1 MVGPIGSEYLQWVK
15 TRKPAK
21 FNLASSGV
29 LPCELKDLDVRI
41 EEFEINGPGLY
52 GFEPLQH
59 AIARHCGV
67 PAEFVVAASG
77 TSMANFIAM
86 AAMIGPGDEVLIE
99 YPAYEPLLAAA
110 QYFHAEIK
118 RFPREAPL
126 SNFLSSRTRLI
137 VITNLH
143 NPTCARLNPQQVKKI
158 GEAAK
163 SVGAHVLMDEVYLEC
178 LYGERS
184 SAIHEGPQFVSTGSL
199 TKAYGVGGLRC
210 GWILATPDLAW
221 RMWQVKDL
229 IDPSAPHPSEIL
241 SVITFQ
247 KLDRLAARAKVLI
260 DTNRELVR
268 EFFRSC
274 PQLEVA
280 MPDYGT
286 CIFPKI
292 KSGSPDGFFEL
303 LHDRYETDV
312 VPGRFFEMPDHFRIG
327 IGGESGMFA
336 EGLRRLEDALSI
348 QVE

>member
-1 MVGPIGSEYLQWVK
+1 MGDSIGSEYLRWVK
-15 TRKPAK
+15 TRKLAQ

-29 LPCELKDLDVRI
+29 LPCALEDLDVRV
-41 EEFEINGPGLY
+41 EDLEINGPGLY

-67 PAEFVVAASG
+67 RAEWVVAASG

-86 AAMIGPGDEVLIE
+86 AAMIVPGDEVLIE

-110 QYFHAEIK
+110 RYFHAEIK

-126 SNFLSSRTRLI
+126 ADFISNRTRLV

-143 NPTCARLNPQQVKKI
+143 NPTCARLNSQQVKEI
-158 GEAAK
+158 GEAANR
-163 SVGAHVLMDEVYLEC
+163 VGAHVLMDEVYLEC
-178 LYGERS
+178 LYGETS
-184 SAIHEGPQFVSTGSL
+184 SAIHEGPQFVCTGSL

-221 RMWQVKDL
+221 RMWQMKDL

-241 SVITFQ
+241 SVIAFEQ
-247 KLDRLAARAKVLI
+247 LDRLAVRAKALI
-260 DTNRELVR
+260 AKNRGLLR
-268 EFFRSC
+268 AFLSSC
-274 PQLEVA
+274 PHLEVTL
-280 MPDYGT
+280 PDYGT
-286 CIFPKI
+286 CVFPKI
-292 KSGSPDGFFEL
+292 KLRSLDGFFEL

-327 IGGESGMFA
+327 IGVESGMFA
-336 EGLRRLEDALSI
+336 EGLRRLGDALSCM
-348 QVE
+348 